1 MGYIVSTANM
11 KGGVGK
17 TTLTVNLAT
26 CLAKD
31 HGKRV
36 LVVDLDPQI
45 SATLSLMPP
54 TEFAK
59 LRREQRTLKSLIH
72 KAITNDP
79 QYNLGVEDVIQPY
92 AGTMTG
98 IDILPGD
105 IDLYNDFIVAET
117 MYKKAMRNPGNNFQ
131 SVWDGFEDDLLQ
143 GILKSV
149 VPQYDFI
156 ILDCAPSYNIITR
169 SSLVNSDFYLIPAKP
184 EPLSYIGIQ
193 LLERQV
199 KRLIETHQADRK
211 EQTQLIGII
220 FTMSRN
226 ILAGRYYQKVMQRV
240 RQEFNAAQIFKT
252 TVPMDV
258 NVSKAVDS
266 FKPVVLTEPG
276 CAGAKAFRN
285 ITQELLQKISVLR
298 GGPAAKNSLNLSKL
312 D

>member
-1 MGYIVSTANM
+1 MGYIVSTTNM

-26 CLAKD
+26 CLAKY

-59 LRREQRTLKSLIH
+59 LRKEQRTLKSLIQ

-79 QYNLGVEDVIQPY
+79 QYSLGVEDIIQPY
-92 AGTMTG
+92 AGTLTG

-105 IDLYNDFIVAET
+105 IDLYNDYIVAEM
-117 MYKKAMRNPGNNFQ
+117 MYRKAIGNPGSNFQ
-131 SVWDGFEDDLLQ
+131 AVWDSFEDDLMR

-149 VPQYDFI
+149 VSEYDFI

-184 EPLSYIGIQ
+184 EPLSYIGMQ

-199 KRLIETHQADRK
+199 KKLLEIHQADRK
-211 EQTQLIGII
+211 EKTQLIGIV

-285 ITQELLQKISVLR
+285 IAKEMLQKLSVLR
-298 GGPAAKNSLNLSKL
+298 GGSASKHSFNLSKL

>member
-1 MGYIVSTANM
+1 MGYIVSTTNM

-26 CLAKD
+26 CLAKY

-92 AGTMTG
+92 AGTLTG

-105 IDLYNDFIVAET
+105 IDLYNDFLVAET

-131 SVWDGFEDDLLQ
+131 TVWDGFEDDLLQ
-143 GILKSV
+143 DILKSV

-211 EQTQLIGII
+211 EQTQLIGIV

-285 ITQELLQKISVLR
+285 VTQELLQKIAVLR
-298 GGPAAKNSLNLSKL
+298 GGPAAKHSFNLSKL

>member
-1 MGYIVSTANM
+1 MGYIVSTTNM

-26 CLAKD
+26 CLAKY

-54 TEFAK
+54 AEFAK
-59 LRREQRTLKSLIH
+59 LRKEQRTLKSLIQ

-79 QYNLGVEDVIQPY
+79 QYNLGVEDIIQPY
-92 AGTMTG
+92 AGTLTG

-105 IDLYNDFIVAET
+105 IDLYNDFLVAET

-131 SVWDGFEDDLLQ
+131 SVWDTFEDDLLQ

-211 EQTQLIGII
+211 EQTQLIGIV

-240 RQEFNAAQIFKT
+240 RQEFNAAQIFQT

-276 CAGAKAFRN
+276 CAGAKAFRKV
-285 ITQELLQKISVLR
+285 TQELLQKIAVLH
-298 GGPAAKNSLNLSKL
+298 GGPAAKNAFNLSKL

>member
-1 MGYIVSTANM
+1 MGYIVSTTNM

-26 CLAKD
+26 CLAKY

-92 AGTMTG
+92 AGTLTG

-105 IDLYNDFIVAET
+105 IDLYNDFLVAET

-131 SVWDGFEDDLLQ
+131 TVWDGFEDDLLQ
-143 GILKSV
+143 DILKSV

-211 EQTQLIGII
+211 EQTQLIGIV

-276 CAGAKAFRN
+276 CGGAKAFRN
-285 ITQELLQKISVLR
+285 VTQELLQKISVLR
-298 GGPAAKNSLNLSKL
+298 GGPAAKHAFNLSKL